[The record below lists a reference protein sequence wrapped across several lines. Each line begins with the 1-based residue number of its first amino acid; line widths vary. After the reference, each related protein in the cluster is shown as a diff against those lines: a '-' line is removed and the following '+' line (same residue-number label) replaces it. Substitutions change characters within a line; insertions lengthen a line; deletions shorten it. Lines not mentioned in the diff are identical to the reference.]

1 MKYIKSPIN
10 WVGNKY
16 KYLDIINELIQDKEY
31 NLVIDLFMGSG
42 NVILNLDCKA
52 KLFVGNDKQK
62 LVPKIYTELP
72 KYTYSFD
79 ELKPI
84 LNKFN
89 NFSHKDDYYTFRD
102 YWNEKFLNDKF
113 DKEFII
119 ETVLLTKMCS
129 NSMVRFNPKKGYFN
143 QGFRGLGKKKEF
155 FTESMKEL
163 VINGLND
170 LKEKLSNDKYSFI
183 NIDFKDYN
191 DRGNDNL
198 LILDP
203 PYVLRADMY
212 DTDFTK
218 ELDDKLLSL
227 IATTEN
233 NFVYFNY
240 LVRDGEEH
248 TKLKKIIDEKGFR
261 VIDINDQTLAGQG
274 RSKNTREVREII
286 VTNIK

>member
-16 KYLDIINELIQDKEY
+16 KYLDIINELIKDKEY
-31 NLVIDLFMGSG
+31 NLAIDLFMGSG

-52 KLFVGNDKQK
+52 RLFVGNDKQK
-62 LVPKIYTELP
+62 LVPKLYTELP
-72 KYTYSFD
+72 KYIYSLD
-79 ELKPI
+79 DLKTI

-102 YWNEKFLNDKF
+102 YWNEKFLNDNF
-113 DKEFII
+113 DKDFII

-163 VINGLND
+163 VIKGLND
-170 LKEKLSNDKYSFI
+170 LKEKLSNDKYYFI
-183 NIDFKDYN
+183 NIDFKDYS

-218 ELDDKLLSL
+218 ELDDKLLNL

-233 NFVYFNY
+233 DFVYFNY
-240 LVRDGEEH
+240 LVRDGKEH
-248 TKLKKIIDEKGFR
+248 IELKNIIDEKGFK
-261 VIDINDQTLAGQG
+261 VIDINDKTLAGQG
-274 RSKNTREVREII
+274 RSKNTREVREVI

>member
-31 NLVIDLFMGSG
+31 NSVIDLFMGSG

-79 ELKPI
+79 DLKPI

-113 DKEFII
+113 DKDFII

-163 VINGLND
+163 VIKGLND

-212 DTDFTK
+212 NTDFTK

-227 IATTEN
+227 IATTESD
-233 NFVYFNY
+233 FVYFNY

-261 VIDINDQTLAGQG
+261 VIDINDKTLAGQG
-274 RSKNTREVREII
+274 RGKNTREVREII